1 MTEIVLV
8 TRNARDKVQVVIAS
22 LEQDGNIFY
31 INRIT
36 GQYGNK
42 MTPQVRLCIEKGKA
56 KRTVLQQAELEFNS
70 IINKYL
76 DKGYK
81 KLDSLTTK
89 KFDVITSMELDEVV
103 PVLKTDSNGNLK
115 PQLAKSS
122 NDCKISVLEKEM
134 ACSRKLDGVR
144 CLMKWSKENED
155 VVSVSRGGKDYDA
168 STALIR
174 EELFDYLGDNQDM
187 MFDGEIYVHGK
198 HLQEISGLARLNTWE
213 DRCEILE
220 YWIYDLAIPD
230 MKFRDRLTI
239 LMELQ
244 EKFKDNPKI
253 KIIDH
258 VFTNSWMEI
267 DKLHNQWVEE
277 GFEGLVA
284 RKPDKNYSYGKRNS
298 DWIKVKLYQDEEFK
312 IIDYKDGLRPED
324 FAFILETKEG
334 KVFSACPIGTREQK
348 AQYILDMD
356 DIIDNY
362 GTVKFFGYSIDG
374 IPMQPHFK
382 SVRYSDDM

>member
-8 TRNARDKVQVVIAS
+8 TRNARDKVQVVITS
-22 LEQDGNIFY
+22 LEQDGNVFY
-31 INRIT
+31 INRTT

-42 MTPQVRLCIEKGKA
+42 MTNQVRLCIEKGKA
-56 KRTVLQQAELEFNS
+56 KRTVLQQAESEFNS
-70 IINKYL
+70 IVNKYL

-81 KLDSLTTK
+81 RLDSLTNK
-89 KFDVITSMELDEVV
+89 KFELMGPLELDEVV
-103 PVLKTDSNGNLK
+103 PVLKTDSNGKLK

-134 ACSRKLDGVR
+134 ACSKKLDGVR
-144 CLMKWSKENED
+144 CTMEWNED
-155 VVSVSRGGKDYDA
+155 DVDSVSRGGKDYNA

-174 EELFDYLGDNQDM
+174 KELFSYLKANPTM
-187 MFDGEIYVHGK
+187 RFDGELYVHGK
-198 HLQEISGLARLNTWE
+198 PLQEISGIARLTAWE

-230 MKFRDRLTI
+230 MKFRDRLKI

-244 EKFKDNPKI
+244 EKFSGNAKI

-258 VFTNSWMEI
+258 VFTSSWMEI

-284 RKPDKNYSYGKRNS
+284 RKPDKNYSFGKRNS

-334 KVFSACPIGTREQK
+334 KVFSACPVGTREQK

-362 GTVKFFGYSIDG
+362 GTVKFFGYSTDG